1 MIEELKTH
9 RYRGV
14 LCLSCRQPIPLPAI
28 VNNLEAE
35 RKNDENEMRGALVF
49 TLRCRSCDKE
59 QPYRASE
66 IVDFD
71 GPPKSRYSRTR
82 RTRLVG
88 PGPDPLSHA
97 ANA

>member
-1 MIEELKTH
+1 MIEELKTPQ
-9 RYRGV
+9 YRGV
-14 LCLSCRQPIPLPAI
+14 LCRSCHQPIPLPTI

-35 RKNDENEMRGALVF
+35 RKHEEFRGALVF

-66 IVDFD
+66 IVEFS
-71 GPPKSRYSRTR
+71 GAPKSRHTR
-82 RTRLVG
+82 RPRNRMIS
-88 PGPDPLSHA
+88 PGSDALSHA